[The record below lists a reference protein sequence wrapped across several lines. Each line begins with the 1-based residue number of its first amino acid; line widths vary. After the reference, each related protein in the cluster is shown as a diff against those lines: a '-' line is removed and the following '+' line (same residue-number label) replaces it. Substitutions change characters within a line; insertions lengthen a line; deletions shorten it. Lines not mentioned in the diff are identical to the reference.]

1 VLVGGA
7 LLQDVE
13 LRALEPNVDERG
25 SFTEVFAAHWSS
37 DIAPVQWSVVASVT
51 GALRGM
57 HLHRRHGELVTV
69 VHGRLS
75 VGLYDAR
82 PGSPTEGCWARYE
95 LAADAPASLCF
106 PAGFVH
112 GWLAHEPTTHLQAV
126 SEAYADYAE
135 DDNLGCHWADPD
147 LGIEWPFEPTVVAPR
162 AAAFPSL
169 RDLREQVQPLGEY
182 T

>member
-1 VLVGGA
+1 LAGGIS
-7 LLQDVE
+7 LPEVE
-13 LRALEPNVDERG
+13 LRSLEPNRDDRG
-25 SFTEVFAAHWSS
+25 AFTEIYADHWSTAI
-37 DIAPVQWSVVASVT
+37 DPVQWSVVDSVA
-51 GALRGM
+51 GSLRGM
-57 HLHRRHGELVTV
+57 HLHRRHAELLV
-69 VHGRLS
+69 VVRGHLS

-82 PGSPTEGCWARYE
+82 PGSPTEGRWARYE
-95 LAADAPASLCF
+95 LDAGAPASLCF

-147 LGIEWPFEPTVVAPR
+147 LGIEWPFEPTVVAER

-169 RDLREQVQPLGEY
+169 NELLDRV
-182 T
+182 